1 MGLAQSMNYAK
12 RTWIG
17 LVVAPR
23 AATLACIAAFCLS
36 GCGSSNEAAAVSP
49 AIAAKPDV
57 NISFDGA
64 SHQCIVALYTEPQG
78 STIACADLIPFL
90 RDELRLPSGSIY
102 DTHLTAKVDAAEVAK
117 TTQSLK
123 DAGYRFIGGH

>member
-1 MGLAQSMNYAK
+1 MTHRQRHRIGPVSALRAAGLAS
-12 RTWIG
+12 
-17 LVVAPR
+17 
-23 AATLACIAAFCLS
+23 IAIFCLS
-36 GCGSSNEAAAVSP
+36 GCGSSSNAPAVSP

-57 NISFDGA
+57 NITFDGA
-64 SHQCIVALYTEPQG
+64 NHVCIVALNSEPQG
-78 STIACADLIPFL
+78 STIPCADLIPFL

-102 DTHLTAKVDAAEVAK
+102 DTQMAAKVDPAEVAK

>member
-1 MGLAQSMNYAK
+1 MTKQNRYEI
-12 RTWIG
+12 W
-17 LVVAPR
+17 R
-23 AATLACIAAFCLS
+23 AAALRAAALTSSAVLCLS
-36 GCGSSNEAAAVSP
+36 GCGSSSNAPAISP

-57 NISFDGA
+57 NITFDGA
-64 SHQCIVALYTEPQG
+64 NHVCIVALNSEPQG
-78 STIACADLIPFL
+78 STIPCTDLIPFL

-102 DTHLTAKVDAAEVAK
+102 DTHMAAKVDSAEVAK